1 LRNSFDVIQTLQS
14 QSLQYKDYLQP
25 IRDYQLLNY
34 ARQLT
39 ASEFTLNERLGYIS
53 LNNSLNPDEML
64 CVAFEYTINGVP
76 YKVGEFSGDVPSNSQ
91 RPNVLFLKM
100 LKGQNIRTD
109 YPMWDLMM
117 KNIYSLGAYQ
127 VQPKDFRLNII
138 YADDPSGA
146 DLNYIPANGEPQLKG
161 VPLLTVLNLDRIN
174 TQQEPTPD
182 GNFDFLEKYTVT
194 ASNGRIIFPVVEPFG
209 SYLKSKFIDTSRANY
224 YVFQELYD
232 STRFA
237 AMQVPQKNK
246 FFLRGSYQSA
256 AGSEIPLGAINVPKG
271 SVRVTANG
279 TPLTENV
286 DYVVDYSAGRVRIIN
301 SGLLSSGAVIKV
313 SSETNSLFNIQQKT
327 LMGSRLDFKVN
338 NDFIL
343 GGTLMYLRERPL
355 TPKVNIGEEPLANLM
370 VGVDGSFTKQS
381 RWLTKMVD
389 KMPFIETKEMS
400 SIQVSGEYAR
410 LIPGIQKNIGKK
422 GNAYIDDFEG
432 SETPF
437 DLKGMNNWVLA
448 SVPQGQ
454 SDLFPEAA
462 LANNR
467 GCRL

>member
-1 LRNSFDVIQTLQS
+1 MQGSVGDKLKVSMNYDTEATFDFENQTKLEYSGKEDEIIKKIELGNVSLPLQSSLIQGSQSLFGVKTQMQFGRLMVTSVYSQQRGKITETEISGGAQVTKFDIQGDNYEVNKHFFLTQFFRSNYNSWMSGLPIISSPVIVTRAEVWVTNRTGAFEGVRDVLGLQDLGESDTSKMANHATQVIIPGNERAPSNGSNNLYNILIGDDRLRNSFDVIQTLQS

-161 VPLLTVLNLDRIN
+161 IPLLTVLNLDRVN

-209 SYLKSKFIDTSRANY
+209 SY
-224 YVFQELYD
+224 
-232 STRFA
+232 
-237 AMQVPQKNK
+237 
-246 FFLRGSYQSA
+246 
-256 AGSEIPLGAINVPKG
+256 
-271 SVRVTANG
+271 
-279 TPLTENV
+279 
-286 DYVVDYSAGRVRIIN
+286 
-301 SGLLSSGAVIKV
+301 
-313 SSETNSLFNIQQKT
+313 
-327 LMGSRLDFKVN
+327 
-338 NDFIL
+338 
-343 GGTLMYLRERPL
+343 
-355 TPKVNIGEEPLANLM
+355 
-370 VGVDGSFTKQS
+370 
-381 RWLTKMVD
+381 
-389 KMPFIETKEMS
+389 
-400 SIQVSGEYAR
+400 
-410 LIPGIQKNIGKK
+410 
-422 GNAYIDDFEG
+422 
-432 SETPF
+432 
-437 DLKGMNNWVLA
+437 
-448 SVPQGQ
+448 
-454 SDLFPEAA
+454 
-462 LANNR
+462 
-467 GCRL
+467 